1 MYTEI
6 IKSDIL
12 QSFSVRWYN
21 YVNPVQGVRFLCF
34 MVDWDPRILRANAS
48 SMYFTI
54 TQCISCSLT
63 YWYRKCEIKFRN
75 NRKLSLN
82 SSFATFL
89 VILILPRST
98 YNLYHGLMIM
108 WLNQWSNKSEFRKKI
123 GHVCYVRLGS
133 GVWGLA
139 FDTNNRI
146 LERKFGQKILIND
159 FLKQFCLNFSATGF
173 LQAWLKSCDISRR
186 FWLIPAQ
193 YHTFK
198 LFVNI
203 ISLGDWG
210 VPTLGTVKIEFEFFL
225 IKECPNYQDE
235 TID

>member
-1 MYTEI
+1 MDIYTEV

-12 QSFSVRWYN
+12 QSFCKMIQLRIPRTRQRFMYINNISFRTSWILSIN
-21 YVNPVQGVRFLCF
+21 SFLCF

-48 SMYFTI
+48 SIYFTI

-108 WLNQWSNKSEFRKKI
+108 WLNQWSNKSEFRKK
-123 GHVCYVRLGS
+123 
-133 GVWGLA
+133 
-139 FDTNNRI
+139 
-146 LERKFGQKILIND
+146 
-159 FLKQFCLNFSATGF
+159 
-173 LQAWLKSCDISRR
+173 
-186 FWLIPAQ
+186 
-193 YHTFK
+193 
-198 LFVNI
+198 
-203 ISLGDWG
+203 
-210 VPTLGTVKIEFEFFL
+210 
-225 IKECPNYQDE
+225 
-235 TID
+235 